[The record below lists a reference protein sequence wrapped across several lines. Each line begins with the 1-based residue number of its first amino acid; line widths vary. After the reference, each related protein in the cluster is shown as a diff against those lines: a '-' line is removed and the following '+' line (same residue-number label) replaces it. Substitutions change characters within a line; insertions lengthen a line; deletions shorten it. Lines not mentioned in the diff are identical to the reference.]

1 MTSTRDKL
9 NEAEYFLAQMETT
22 MDNKNAFRY
31 NLSAYI
37 SALRSTT
44 MFMQKEY
51 AHTPNFPS
59 WYLIKQTQMKAD
71 KILSFFNHQR
81 KSTIHIKPIVT
92 HAQVQF
98 HSPAFNIAKYTGE
111 EPLSFTITASVE
123 ESGKPV
129 MQVTNIVDPAGIM
142 AGEASIETQWL
153 FDDLPQEDNPENK
166 DVIVLCKEQLDK
178 ISAIVSE
185 CEQLFTN

>member
-9 NEAEYFLAQMETT
+9 NEAEYFLAQMKTT

-59 WYLIKQTQMKAD
+59 WYPTKRTQMEAD
-71 KILSFFNHQR
+71 KILSFFIHQR
-81 KSTIHIKPIVT
+81 NLTIHTKPIET

-98 HSPAFNIAKYTGE
+98 HSPAMDLRKFIG

-129 MQVTNIVDPAGIM
+129 MQVTNIVDPAGVI
-142 AGEASIETQWL
+142 AGEASTETQWL

-166 DVIVLCKEQLDK
+166 DVFVLCTEQLDK
-178 ISAIVSE
+178 IAAIVSE